1 MVELVD
7 TPDSKSG
14 SARSVGSSPTLP
26 TNRNGGCKSPKQKD
40 TAIKLNYQT
49 QVYPLTL
56 IRCRNGNWLHRGSS
70 PLTWTIRLICI
81 FKLQNNF
88 NFNCFAHLGGFD
100 KSSYWWFPC
109 SIDKNKEN
117 FDCYTFMVCLL
128 FDL

>member
-1 MVELVD
+1 MWVQVPPYRLIEMV
-7 TPDSKSG
+7 
-14 SARSVGSSPTLP
+14 
-26 TNRNGGCKSPKQKD
+26 GCKSPKQKD

-117 FDCYTFMVCLL
+117 FECYTFMVVCCLTYSL
-128 FDL
+128 KALGSYSTDLNKS